1 MQVIRMILLLA
12 FVLALT
18 ACQVRVNPWL
28 VCAGGSSSGVACAGG
43 ANVNVTARRPGTEG
57 FYSDESIASLIQN
70 GTFDAA
76 KLSWDF
82 SGSTTPITTT
92 SGNLVVVATLTNSTQ
107 LSTSFAWTRVGQS
120 IVASNPT
127 AVNSWL
133 AGIKSPIDTIDVTFG
148 TITTDNYAG
157 TNVMTGEVKY
167 DSVVQNGAAS
177 AWYND
182 CSGYCVIR

>member
-1 MQVIRMILLLA
+1 MQMVRTLFFA
-12 FVLALT
+12 AVLASLA
-18 ACQVRVNPWL
+18 ACSAQVTPTL
-28 VCAGGSSSGVACAGG
+28 GCAGGSSSGVNCAAG
-43 ANVNVTARRPGTEG
+43 VNVSVSTRRPGLDVPG
-57 FYSDESIASLIQN
+57 FGENLAALIQ
-70 GTFDAA
+70 GGSFDAA

-92 SGNLVVVATLTNSTQ
+92 SGNAVVVATLTNS
-107 LSTSFAWTRVGQS
+107 STVSTTLGWTRVGQTL
-120 IVASNPT
+120 VPSNPT

-133 AGIKSPIDTIDVTFG
+133 ASIKSPIDSVDITFTTIA
-148 TITTDNYAG
+148 TDNYAG
-157 TNVMTGEVKY
+157 TNVITGEVKY

>member
-1 MQVIRMILLLA
+1 MQAIRLLLMA
-12 FVLALT
+12 VVLFGLA
-18 ACQVRVNPWL
+18 ACQVQVSPSL
-28 VCAGGSSSGVACAGG
+28 ACAGGSSSGVNCAG
-43 ANVNVTARRPGTEG
+43 AVNVHMTARRPEMQG
-57 FYSDESIASLIQN
+57 FNANEQLAALIQ
-70 GTFDAA
+70 GGSFDAA

-92 SGNLVVVATLTNSTQ
+92 SGNAAVVATLTNSTQ
-107 LSTSFAWTRVGQS
+107 LSTAFAWTRVGQTL
-120 IVASNPT
+120 VPSNPT
-127 AVNSWL
+127 AINSWL
-133 AGIKSPIDTIDVTFG
+133 AGIKSPIDTISITFG